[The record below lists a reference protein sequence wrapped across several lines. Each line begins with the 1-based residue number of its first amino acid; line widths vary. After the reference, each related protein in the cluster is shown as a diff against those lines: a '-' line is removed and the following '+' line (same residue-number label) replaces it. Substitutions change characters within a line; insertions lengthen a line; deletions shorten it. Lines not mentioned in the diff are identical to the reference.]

1 VSPDGGANWE
11 SEPVADA
18 LTMPQYEQFGA
29 RDVPFFGD
37 YNYIS
42 AESGVV
48 LIDWTDQRDTV
59 PGDDPRYTN
68 GDGTD
73 GFDVD
78 MCVVETAPGVFSGN
92 RCPNSGG
99 LDQNIY
105 GAIMVP

>member
-1 VSPDGGANWE
+1 MYAVSPDGGANW
-11 SEPVADA
+11 SSQAVAEA

-48 LIDWTDQRDTV
+48 LIDFQRDTV
-59 PGDDPRYTN
+59 PGADPRYTD

-73 GFDVD
+73 SFDVD
-78 MCVVETAPGVFSGN
+78 MWVVETEPGVFSSN
-92 RCPNSGG
+92 QCPNSGG

-105 GAIMVP
+105 GAVR